1 MIQMKIIFIL
11 LIAGTLAEEGEEPAY
26 NYTLYNTKRVNE
38 KISGTLILQQEE
50 DASALSYYVRNRG
63 YETKIYTING
73 SIIYKSGKS
82 NNLEKTLSLCFN
94 SAILASEYSV
104 NFENSFLNTTDS
116 GSIALCAV
124 DGGKI
129 TARNSTIITHSAN
142 SNALRAKSGSVSVS
156 HSIIQTLGEN
166 SPIFSDEIGSS
177 VSCDGCELY
186 TAKTGSPLV
195 HTKGSCSLRNTNGYA
210 ENSQAIII
218 DGKINVFIQS
228 GTKLKCSGKG
238 TSADSSDA
246 CGILIKNSTAGNGHQ
261 VGTSQNYTSLIINNG
276 SLEITDETA
285 PMILVDGAYSDF
297 FFTWATIKS
306 KIFLKIKGTSSKINL
321 YMNRCDIKGDIIGD
335 ENTHLS
341 ISLQSSNF
349 TGAINPDGKAGYI
362 DFFMSESSTLTL
374 TGNSNFDAY
383 YNADRTKSNVITNS
397 FSMNGVEEDDSS
409 LSILCSKFMLLLLVC
424 LLV

>member
-1 MIQMKIIFIL
+1 MIQIKIIFIL

-38 KISGTLILQQEE
+38 KISGTLIIQQEE

-63 YETKIYTING
+63 YETNIYTING

-104 NFENSFLNTTDS
+104 NFENSILNTTDS

-142 SNALRAKSGSVSVS
+142 SNALRAKSGSVSAY
-156 HSIIQTLGEN
+156 HSKIQTLGEN
-166 SPIFSDEIGSS
+166 SPILSDEIGSH
-177 VSCDGCELY
+177 VYCDDCELY

-195 HTKGSCSLRNTNGYA
+195 NTKGSCTLTRTNGYA
-210 ENSQAIII
+210 ENSQAMII
-218 DGKINVFIQS
+218 DGKINVQIQGGS
-228 GTKLKCSGKG
+228 KLKCSGKG

-246 CGILIKNSTAGNGHQ
+246 CGIWIKNSTAGNGHQ
-261 VGTSQNYTSLIINNG
+261 VGTSQNYTSLYIFNA

-285 PMILVDGAYSDF
+285 PMILVDGAYSSF
-297 FFTWATIKS
+297 SFSYASIKS
-306 KIFLKIKGTSSKINL
+306 KIFLKIKGTSSPINL
-321 YMNRCDIKGDIIGD
+321 FMNGCDIKGDIIGD

-341 ISLQSSNF
+341 ISLQKSNF

-362 DFFMSESSTLTL
+362 NFFMSESSTLTL
-374 TGNSNFDAY
+374 TGNSNFDEY
-383 YNADRTKSNVITNS
+383 YNADQTKSNVITNS
-397 FSMNGVEEDDSS
+397 FSMNGVEEDSS
-409 LSILCSKFMLLLLVC
+409 LSILCSKLMLLLLVC

>member
-38 KISGTLILQQEE
+38 KISGTLIIQQEE

-63 YETKIYTING
+63 YETNIYTING

-104 NFENSFLNTTDS
+104 NFENSILNTTDS

-142 SNALRAKSGSVSVS
+142 SNALRAKSGSVSAY

-166 SPIFSDEIGSS
+166 SPILSDEIGSH
-177 VSCDGCELY
+177 VYCDDCELY

-195 HTKGSCSLRNTNGYA
+195 NTKGSCTLTRTNGYA
-210 ENSQAIII
+210 ENSQAMII
-218 DGKINVFIQS
+218 DGKINVQIQGGS
-228 GTKLKCSGKG
+228 KLKCSGKG

-246 CGILIKNSTAGNGHQ
+246 CGIWIKNSTAGNGHQ
-261 VGTSQNYTSLIINNG
+261 VGTSQNYTSLYIFNA

-285 PMILVDGAYSDF
+285 PMILVDGAYSSF
-297 FFTWATIKS
+297 SFSYASIKS
-306 KIFLKIKGTSSKINL
+306 KIFLKIKGTSSPINL
-321 YMNRCDIKGDIIGD
+321 FMNGCDIKGDIIGD

-341 ISLQSSNF
+341 ISLQKSNF

-362 DFFMSESSTLTL
+362 NFFMSESSTLTL
-374 TGNSNFDAY
+374 TGNSNFDEY
-383 YNADRTKSNVITNS
+383 YNADQTKSNVITNS
-397 FSMNGVEEDDSS
+397 FSMNGVEEDSS
-409 LSILCSKFMLLLLVC
+409 LSILCSKLMLLLLVC